1 MRNAP
6 LPCAQRGASALVA
19 LVFLVVI
26 AFVVLTA
33 YRLSGQQLA
42 LAGNAQSRA
51 QMLAAANFA
60 IEQVIS
66 GVVFLRDPAAVASV
80 STSTATAA
88 TT

>member
-1 MRNAP
+1 
-6 LPCAQRGASALVA
+6 LPSAQRGASALVA

-51 QMLAAANFA
+51 QMLAASSSCA
-60 IEQVIS
+60 IRPQS
-66 GVVFLRDPAAVASV
+66 RRRRLV